1 MHRAQHTVIAPILF
15 LMLACSLAGCYT
27 LLKHPNVSEGP
38 EETDFGRCTDCH
50 SSYSHATPHNLG
62 YAEPW
67 WDYYELPWWYQSAI
81 VLPDSLA
88 GKTDYRSII
97 EREPVRS
104 DGSGVGINP
113 PGAVGV
119 PLVPTKE
126 HRAEGESAG
135 EDKTT
140 KKRTGDDLN
149 GDKRSIE
156 DRNATRR
163 RSDDKAADTKS
174 RQSADDKDRSKGSD
188 ETKDVNEKKKEKP

>member
-27 LLKHPNVSEGP
+27 LLKHPDVAEAP
-38 EETDFGRCTDCH
+38 EETDFGRCTECH
-50 SSYSHATPHNLG
+50 SSYSHTTPHHPG

-81 VLPDSLA
+81 VISDSLA
-88 GKTDYRSII
+88 GETDYRSIM

-113 PGAVGV
+113 PGAGGV

-140 KKRTGDDLN
+140 KKRTGADLN

-156 DRNATRR
+156 ERSATRR
-163 RSDDKAADTKS
+163 GSEDKAADTKS
-174 RQSADDKDRSKGSD
+174 RQSADEKNSSKSSD
-188 ETKDVNEKKKEKP
+188 ETKDTNEKKKEKP